1 MSLLLL
7 LRSLV
12 AESGKVLGVGKL
24 LEDAQGV
31 GEVVGLL
38 KEINRR
44 GGNLMEIDSNP
55 NCLILPG

>member
-1 MSLLLL
+1 M

-24 LEDAQGV
+24 LEDSQGV

-38 KEINRR
+38 KEINPR
-44 GGNLMEIDSNP
+44 GGHYMEIDSNP

>member
-24 LEDAQGV
+24 LEDSQGV

-38 KEINRR
+38 KEINQKV
-44 GGNLMEIDSNP
+44 ETIWK
-55 NCLILPG
+55 